1 MGTCRIMVI
10 VFLTFVG
17 LTASAQKKLSPND
30 SIMNTVRVKV
40 LTEKRAELKK
50 QIAIEDAKRNKIIN
64 GVTLEVQEEI
74 NDKQDSICLD
84 LRSQLVTIDLE
95 LKELLPEKTVVDIVG
110 QLNLLK
116 HGQPSKEKTLTEGKT
131 EE

>member
-1 MGTCRIMVI
+1 MGTCRFLII

-17 LTASAQKKLSPND
+17 LTASAQKKLSLND
-30 SIMNTVRVKV
+30 SIMHTVRVKV

-50 QIAIEDAKRNKIIN
+50 RIAVEDGKRNKIIN

-84 LRSQLVTIDLE
+84 LRSQLVTVELE

-110 QLNLLK
+110 QLNLLD
-116 HGQPSKEKTLTEGKT
+116 HGQPLNEKTLTERKT

>member
-50 QIAIEDAKRNKIIN
+50 QIAVEDAKRNKIID
-64 GVTLEVQEEI
+64 GVTPEVQEAMSDE
-74 NDKQDSICLD
+74 QDSICLD
-84 LRSQLVTIDLE
+84 LRSRLVAVELE
-95 LKELLPEKTVVDIVG
+95 LKELLPDKTPASVIS
-110 QLNLLK
+110 QLNLLNQ
-116 HGQPSKEKTLTEGKT
+116 GQQSNTKPMIGENPGE
-131 EE
+131 